1 MGRFLVKQP
10 NGRYCLFSTIVDC
23 PTYVN
28 LTEEDYIQIY
38 LRKAESDVKEYLQ
51 QLKEHPELSPS
62 FEEMDKYF
70 YPNNMSISEYNEY
83 KKIMQ
88 EPVNE
93 KDKYITT

>member
-28 LTEEDYIQIY
+28 LTEEDYVQIY
-38 LRKAESDVKEYLQ
+38 LRKAENDVREYLQ
-51 QLKEHPELSPS
+51 QLKEHPELTPS

-70 YPNNMSISEYNEY
+70 HPNNMSEKEY
-83 KKIMQ
+83 KEYKEIMTKPIT
-88 EPVNE
+88 ET
-93 KDKYITT
+93 DKYIIT